1 MFVLF
6 LFQCIQLTS
15 NVFWQLN
22 FFILFFFFLMIILR
36 LVVVNSVRSIWMLI
50 PIIHCGYPQNFWIC
64 IVLDITFLPF
74 TVSTSIIKEYVVLCN
89 CLVTFIS
96 VYYLQNYVKSMTYYH
111 LFEHNCVGWCSCFY
125 IQKLFFFE
133 FVSVRMQIQYH
144 LADFTFLVI
153 LRVFIRNYLFH
164 HALK

>member
-15 NVFWQLN
+15 NVFWKL
-22 FFILFFFFLMIILR
+22 FLFFFMIILR

-64 IVLDITFLPF
+64 IVLDITLLPF
-74 TVSTSIIKEYVVLCN
+74 TVFTSIIKEYVVLCN

-96 VYYLQNYVKSMTYYH
+96 VYYLLHIMLRVWHIHYLNLIICWTQLCGLM
-111 LFEHNCVGWCSCFY
+111 L
-125 IQKLFFFE
+125 LFFLHPKNRF
-133 FVSVRMQIQYH
+133 
-144 LADFTFLVI
+144 DFLWIDF
-153 LRVFIRNYLFH
+153 
-164 HALK
+164 

>member
-1 MFVLF
+1 
-6 LFQCIQLTS
+6 
-15 NVFWQLN
+15 
-22 FFILFFFFLMIILR
+22 MIILR

-64 IVLDITFLPF
+64 IVLDITLLPF

-96 VYYLQNYVKSMTYYH
+96 VYYLLHIMLRVWHIHSLNLIIFLNIIVWVDALVSTSKNFS
-111 LFEHNCVGWCSCFY
+111 
-125 IQKLFFFE
+125 FFE
-133 FVSVRMQIQYH
+133 FVPVMMRNSISSSRFYFSCH
-144 LADFTFLVI
+144 SKGFYP
-153 LRVFIRNYLFH
+153 NYLFH

>member
-1 MFVLF
+1 MFV

-22 FFILFFFFLMIILR
+22 IFLFFFMIILR

-64 IVLDITFLPF
+64 IVLDITLLPF

-96 VYYLQNYVKSMTYYH
+96 VYYLLHIMLRVWHIHYLNLIIFWTQLCGLML
-111 LFEHNCVGWCSCFY
+111 LFLHP
-125 IQKLFFFE
+125 K
-133 FVSVRMQIQYH
+133 
-144 LADFTFLVI
+144 TFLFWI
-153 LRVFIRNYLFH
+153 CFCNDAKFNII
-164 HALK
+164 

>member
-22 FFILFFFFLMIILR
+22 FFLFFFMIILR
-36 LVVVNSVRSIWMLI
+36 LVVVNFVRSIWMLI
-50 PIIHCGYPQNFWIC
+50 PIIHCDYPQNFWIC
-64 IVLDITFLPF
+64 IVLDITLLPF

-96 VYYLQNYVKSMTYYH
+96 VYYLLHIM
-111 LFEHNCVGWCSCFY
+111 
-125 IQKLFFFE
+125 
-133 FVSVRMQIQYH
+133 
-144 LADFTFLVI
+144 
-153 LRVFIRNYLFH
+153 LRVWHIHSLNLIIFLNTIVWVDALVSTSKNFSFLNLF
-164 HALK
+164 L